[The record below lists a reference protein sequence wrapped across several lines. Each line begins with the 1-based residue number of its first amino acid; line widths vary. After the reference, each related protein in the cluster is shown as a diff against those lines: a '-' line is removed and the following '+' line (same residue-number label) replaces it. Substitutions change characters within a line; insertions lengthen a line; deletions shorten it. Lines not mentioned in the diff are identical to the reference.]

1 MASSRATDGRHMQPD
16 SYDSGLVQTYLASA
30 MQSASEARS
39 AANDPALAALATAVE
54 SIALALLY
62 REGGDL

>member
-1 MASSRATDGRHMQPD
+1 MQSD

-54 SIALALLY
+54 SIALALLH
-62 REGGDL
+62 REGGGL